1 MNRIASRLLLAVV
14 LCQLAFARNFPLAAT
29 QAVPAARGDL
39 EVKSDDNGNTK
50 LKMKAEFLAPPNS
63 LTPPAQGY
71 VIWLQERGGNPNSA
85 GQLKVEKNRKASFE
99 TVTPFKNFDFFVT
112 AEQLTYDE
120 AAFDKRLRIPSEA
133 PGLLRKFGGVLGTID
148 PFNEKTTEA
157 CLQDFVVAEGI
168 SHAQIVHALRV
179 AITGKGAG
187 FGLFESLAIL
197 GRNECVLRIERALAR
212 LP

>member
-1 MNRIASRLLLAVV
+1 MNML
-14 LCQLAFARNFPLAAT
+14 
-29 QAVPAARGDL
+29 
-39 EVKSDDNGNTK
+39 
-50 LKMKAEFLAPPNS
+50 S
-63 LTPPAQGY
+63 LD
-71 VIWLQERGGNPNSA
+71 E
-85 GQLKVEKNRKASFE
+85 KVERTRPFIEQAHLNADKLAS
-99 TVTPFKNFDFFVT
+99 VVQAAADRIKIAGDILDYVAFFVT

-179 AITGKGAG
+179 AITGKSAG
-187 FGLFESLAIL
+187 FGLFESVSIL
-197 GRNECVLRIERALAR
+197 GRTECVLRIERALTR
-212 LP
+212 IP